1 MDRGQLVSIGMPV
14 YNGAQFICN
23 ALDSLLSQNYEEFK
37 LIISDNAST
46 DETQEICQEYAARD
60 ERIRYYRNPINM
72 GASWNF
78 NRVFDLS
85 SDEYFMWASCDDYWD
100 SKYIDTCLQTLKTSK
115 NIVLAGTICRSID
128 TDKNQLRFVDKG
140 FSTIGLNPYKRFI
153 RYKSIIHSG
162 SHIGGIFYGL
172 YKKDVL
178 SEAMPIRKVIAADH
192 LLLAEL
198 SLLGEF
204 ITVQKPLFFKR
215 WGGASR
221 SIKKISAAI
230 GINNRLLV
238 TAPFLFREY
247 SLQRIIFKCYNL
259 SNLQKLKLAM
269 WSFYNYLVVNVI
281 KMTFIEYKIY
291 IKRVAVKCCEWKH

>member
-1 MDRGQLVSIGMPV
+1 VDRRLVVSIGMPV

-23 ALDSLLSQNYEEFK
+23 ALDSLLSQNYEAFEI
-37 LIISDNAST
+37 IISDNAST
-46 DETQEICQEYAARD
+46 DATNNICMEYANRD
-60 ERIRYYRNPINM
+60 ERIRYYRNQINM

-78 NRVFDLS
+78 NHVFDLS
-85 SDEYFMWASCDDYWD
+85 AGEYFMWASYDDYWD

-128 TDKNQLRFVDKG
+128 SDTNQLIFVDKG
-140 FSTIGLNPYKRFI
+140 FSTIGLNPSQRFI

-172 YKKDVL
+172 YRKITLKQV
-178 SEAMPIRKVIAADH
+178 MPIRKVIAADH

-215 WGGASR
+215 WGGASS
-221 SIKKISAAI
+221 SIKKIAAAI
-230 GINNRLLV
+230 GINNRLFV
-238 TAPFLFREY
+238 TAPYFFREY
-247 SLQRIIFKCYNL
+247 FLQRIIFKCNNL
-259 SNLQKLKLAM
+259 SNLQKIKLAI
-269 WSFYNYLVVNVI
+269 WSFYNYLLVNVL
-281 KMTFIEYKIY
+281 KMTFMEWKVYT
-291 IKRVAVKCCEWKH
+291 KRVIVKCCVWKK

>member
-1 MDRGQLVSIGMPV
+1 MVDRRLLVSIGMPV
-14 YNGAQFICN
+14 YNGAQFIGH
-23 ALDSLLSQNYEEFK
+23 ALDSLLSQSYEEFE

-46 DETQEICQEYAARD
+46 DATKKICTDYEKRD
-60 ERIRYYRNPINM
+60 ERIRYYRNSKNM

-85 SDEYFMWASCDDYWD
+85 VGEYFMWASCDDYWD
-100 SKYIDTCLQTLKTSK
+100 SKYIDACLKNLKASK

-128 TDKNQLRFVDKG
+128 SDTNQLRFVDKG
-140 FSTIGLNPYKRFI
+140 FSTIGLNPCQSFI

-172 YKKDVL
+172 YRKITLKQ
-178 SEAMPIRKVIAADH
+178 AMPMRKVIAADH

-198 SLLGEF
+198 SFLGEI

-221 SIKKISAAI
+221 SINKIAAAI

-238 TAPFLFREY
+238 TAPYLFREY
-247 SLQRIIFKCYNL
+247 FLQRIIFKCYNL
-259 SNLQKLKLAM
+259 SNFKKVKLAI
-269 WSFYNYLVVNVI
+269 WSFYNYLMVNVI
-281 KMTFIEYKIY
+281 KMTFMECKIY
-291 IKRVAVKCCEWKH
+291 IKAKISRS